1 MIRISTST
9 ANETAF
15 VEMISNMMNSGFCK
29 EIIIVTDDDKKN
41 PCRFNGEDNIK
52 QILTEMAISPNLIG
66 YRYIIKALEIITK
79 AGGKKISLSKEIY
92 PEIASAFNATCS
104 SVDRAVRYAIYV
116 AFQRGNKKLIE
127 EMFGIGCMDSS
138 SYPTAARFI
147 YTLSERV
154 NQHEN

>member
-41 PCRFNGEDNIK
+41 PCRFNGEDNIR
-52 QILTEMAISPNLIG
+52 QILKEMAISPNLNG
-66 YRYIIKALEIITK
+66 YKYIIKALEIIGDS
-79 AGGKKISLSKEIY
+79 GGKKLNLSKGIY
-92 PEIASAFNATCS
+92 PEIANTFKVNPS
-104 SVDRAVRYAIYV
+104 SVDRAVRHAIYV
-116 AFQRGNKKLIE
+116 AFHRGNKKFIE
-127 EMFGIGCMDSS
+127 EIFGNACMDSS